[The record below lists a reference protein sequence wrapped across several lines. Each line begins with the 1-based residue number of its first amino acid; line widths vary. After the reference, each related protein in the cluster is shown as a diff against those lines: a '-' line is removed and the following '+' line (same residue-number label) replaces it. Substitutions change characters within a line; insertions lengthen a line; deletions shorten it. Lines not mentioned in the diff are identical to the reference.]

1 MGKLKRTPA
10 DDAFSLCIRTLAGF
24 KCEKCGQQHAENSRG
39 LHCSHHHSRGNW
51 AIRLDPMNAEA
62 LCYGCHSHYGGTEE
76 RRNEVLTRGEQDLLF
91 EKKRDQALAREYKKT
106 KGKGSI
112 AKHYRDQLKLI
123 PAGQTYFVAYI

>member
-1 MGKLKRTPA
+1 
-10 DDAFSLCIRTLAGF
+10 
-24 KCEKCGQQHAENSRG
+24 
-39 LHCSHHHSRGNW
+39 
-51 AIRLDPMNAEA
+51 MNAEA

-123 PAGQTYFVAYI
+123 QAGQTYFVAYI